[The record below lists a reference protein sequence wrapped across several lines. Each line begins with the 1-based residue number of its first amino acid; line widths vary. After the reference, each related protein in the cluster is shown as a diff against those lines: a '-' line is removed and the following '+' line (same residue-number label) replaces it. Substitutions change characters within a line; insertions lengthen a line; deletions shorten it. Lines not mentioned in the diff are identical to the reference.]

1 MGCYWNPVELTLP
14 INDQS
19 ILTEF
24 NKDWEPK
31 SDFYVMRYSVI
42 TTTEIHRETSINHL
56 EWEQIVKEW
65 KEAIKIKMSKG
76 KSAKK
81 TPPMK
86 LDFDGQNSVVAR
98 FTKIGEIT
106 LSIRMGYK
114 QVTTSC
120 GNRQWNAEK
129 VEHDGRKY
137 YALEM
142 GNIWTWIPNKD
153 EITYSK
159 EVQDR
164 KREEFFGTDE
174 EIFMKP
180 SEGIQD
186 DADAIADAA
195 GAKADSKGPSPDP
208 AADSAVSSH
217 LRHAT
222 KSSDGETESLRL
234 DEEQSK
240 HLMVN
245 PLVFLD
251 NDLPHHCP
259 REETNELGENV
270 YQRWTWFIRHWKR
283 VMRLFFYDAHSSHG
297 IGDAR

>member
-1 MGCYWNPVELTLP
+1 
-14 INDQS
+14 
-19 ILTEF
+19 
-24 NKDWEPK
+24 
-31 SDFYVMRYSVI
+31 
-42 TTTEIHRETSINHL
+42 
-56 EWEQIVKEW
+56 
-65 KEAIKIKMSKG
+65 
-76 KSAKK
+76 
-81 TPPMK
+81 MK
-86 LDFDGQNSVVAR
+86 LDFDGQKQCGGPVYNYRGNHALHKDGIQ
-98 FTKIGEIT
+98 T
-106 LSIRMGYK
+106 GYN
-114 QVTTSC
+114 QLWQSAME
-120 GNRQWNAEK
+120 RRK

-153 EITYSK
+153 EVTYSK

-164 KREEFFGTDE
+164 KREEFFGTNE

-195 GAKADSKGPSPDP
+195 GAKADRKGPSPDP

-259 REETNELGENV
+259 RKETNDLGEK
-270 YQRWTWFIRHWKR
+270 TFTKDGHG
-283 VMRLFFYDAHSSHG
+283 SSDTG
-297 IGDAR
+297 SG